1 MFDYIRGKL
10 VSKTATEAVIDV
22 HGVGYLLKISLSTS
36 EKLPEI
42 GTEVTVK
49 TYLHVRED
57 AFQLFGFISE
67 EERNVYTSL
76 LTTSGIGPKLAL
88 TILSG
93 LSPEKIIAAIK
104 NRDESALNA
113 ISGVGKKTAQRLIVE
128 LKDKFKDFEVHGA
141 EPREE
146 TEKTLNSME
155 TETIMALVS
164 LGYSRIQA
172 EKAVRKA
179 AAKGEKISSV
189 EELIKQSLK
198 VI

>member
-1 MFDYIRGKL
+1 MYDYIRGKL
-10 VSKTATEAVIDV
+10 VKKTAAEAVVDV
-22 HGVGYLLKISLSTS
+22 HGVGYLFKISLSTS
-36 EKLPEI
+36 EKLPEN
-42 GTEVTVK
+42 GKEVTLK

-93 LSPEKIIAAIK
+93 LSPGNIIAAIK
-104 NRDESALNA
+104 NRDEAALNA

-128 LKDKFKDFEVHGA
+128 LKDKFKDFDVPGIEK
-141 EPREE
+141 REE
-146 TEKTLNSME
+146 NGIKLNSME
-155 TETIMALVS
+155 NEAIMALVS

-179 AAKGEKISSV
+179 SKGEKINSV
-189 EELIKQSLK
+189 EELVKQSLK

>member
-1 MFDYIRGKL
+1 MYDYIRGKL
-10 VSKTATEAVIDV
+10 VKKTATEAVIDV

-36 EKLPEI
+36 EKLPET
-42 GTEVTVK
+42 GDEVTVK

-67 EERNVYTSL
+67 KERTVYTSL

-93 LSPEKIIAAIK
+93 LSPEKVIAAIK
-104 NRDESALNA
+104 NRDESTLNA
-113 ISGVGKKTAQRLIVE
+113 ISGVGKKTAQRLIIE
-128 LKDKFKDFEVHGA
+128 LKDKFKDFDVPGTEAKEESGA
-141 EPREE
+141 I
-146 TEKTLNSME
+146 LNSME
-155 TETIMALVS
+155 NETIMALVS
-164 LGYSRIQA
+164 LGYSRMQA
-172 EKAVRKA
+172 EKAVRKT
-179 AAKGEKISSV
+179 AKEGKINSV

>member
-93 LSPEKIIAAIK
+93 LSPEKVIAAIK

-128 LKDKFKDFEVHGA
+128 LKDKFKDFEVPGA

>member
-93 LSPEKIIAAIK
+93 LSPEKVIAAIK

>member
-93 LSPEKIIAAIK
+93 LSPGKVIAAIK